1 MAVSVRKMT
10 LLALLTATGILLFG
24 AESFLPQ
31 PLPGGKI
38 GLSHVATLLAL
49 YGLGLPEAFTVV
61 LLRVI
66 LVALFG
72 GGFLNPV
79 FWFALGGGVVATG
92 TMGAVKRWA
101 RGVSIV
107 GNSMVGAFA
116 HNITQLLLAYFLL
129 VRRAGLFALFP
140 YLTLVSVISGFLVGI
155 LSKFLLDYVEK
166 SGLPG
171 SENPFPKWE
180 GKRSVPFRSGKSE

>member
-10 LLALLTATGILLFG
+10 LLALLAAAGILLFG

-66 LVALFG
+66 LVALFV

-79 FWFALGGGVVATG
+79 FWFALSGGVVATAA
-92 TMGAVKRWA
+92 MGAVKQWA
-101 RGVSIV
+101 HGVSIV
-107 GNSMVGAFA
+107 GNSLVGAFA
-116 HNITQLLLAYFLL
+116 HNTTQLLLAYFIL
-129 VRRAGLFALFP
+129 VRRPGLFALFP
-140 YLTLVSVISGFLVGI
+140 YLTLVSVVSGFFVGV
-155 LSKFLLDYVEK
+155 LSEFLLNYVQK
-166 SGLPG
+166 AGAAGTGKPFSKWNANG
-171 SENPFPKWE
+171 S
-180 GKRSVPFRSGKSE
+180 R